1 VRSFLGKW
9 NKRFNSRKAEVPK
22 TEVPKTE
29 VAVEHG
35 AQLGAEDRVIVIDG
49 SDTVKAGEWAS
60 EWASK
65 VR

>member
-22 TEVPKTE
+22 TEVA
-29 VAVEHG
+29 VADHEHG

-60 EWASK
+60 EWASR